1 MFKKQRG
8 IRLSYYK
15 QGLVYFLCANF
26 HSLPKSYRD
35 LICKL
40 CVDVGGA
47 DSDALFALLTK
58 PEFSVSG
65 ISIQFYVS
73 EKKLYN
79 LREKFY
85 LEFWERYQ
93 NF

>member
-1 MFKKQRG
+1 MFKKKRG

-15 QGLVYFLCANF
+15 QGLVYF
-26 HSLPKSYRD
+26 LPKSYRD

-65 ISIQFYVS
+65 ISIKFYVS

-85 LEFWERYQ
+85 LEFWERI
-93 NF
+93 FK